1 MLSRQEQ
8 EDVRQVIYQEL
19 ARMQWQLAH
28 CAGSYRYLCLVAGSP
43 AFVHTPIGPILQI
56 LK

>member
-1 MLSRQEQ
+1 MMTRQEQ
-8 EDVRQVIYQEL
+8 EDIRQILYQEL
-19 ARMQWQLAH
+19 ARMHWQLAH

-43 AFVHTPIGPILQI
+43 AFAHTPIGPILQI